1 MPDDGSK
8 AGTKPIF
15 PPQNDPGSTPDMTG
29 ARHFTTYMKARIYC
43 EREVPSG
50 REFVGA
56 LDYQYNDISEYT
68 KHHLPSGVS
77 IYICHL

>member
-1 MPDDGSK
+1 MPDDGSI
-8 AGTKPIF
+8 AGTNSIF
-15 PPQNDPGSTPDMTG
+15 PLQNDPGSAPDMTG

-68 KHHLPSGVS
+68 KCLLLSGVS
-77 IYICHL
+77 I